1 MSPTIVD
8 LTASSPAVTTLS
20 EELPVETVLKHAIL
34 DAQLERLRV
43 TLQHICNDSPEAFR
57 IARSLLLVPEEIVKH
72 KTIDRRNRLGD
83 DTDQDEDEDED
94 EEDSSEPSDSEDDTE
109 NSDDTNGEDDGGEE
123 EEEEDGPRA
132 LSNGFAVIPTSGVK
146 RLRSRFATCT
156 NCSEEFD
163 VTDNG
168 KYSCVWHP
176 GTLANSLL
184 WILVRGLTNS

>member
-1 MSPTIVD
+1 M
-8 LTASSPAVTTLS
+8 
-20 EELPVETVLKHAIL
+20 ETVLKHAIL

-94 EEDSSEPSDSEDDTE
+94 EEDSSEPSDDEGDSED
-109 NSDDTNGEDDGGEE
+109 SDDASAGSSSDK
-123 EEEEDGPRA
+123 EEEEDRSRV
-132 LSNGFAVIPTSGVK
+132 LSNEVTSIQSHGVK
-146 RLRSRFATCT
+146 RLRPKFATCT

-168 KYSCVWHP
+168 KYSCTWHP
-176 GTLANSLL
+176 GMFEPASPDNSL
-184 WILVRGLTNS
+184 

>member
-8 LTASSPAVTTLS
+8 LTASSPAATQLS
-20 EELPVETVLKHAIL
+20 EELPIKNVLIATIT
-34 DAQLERLRV
+34 DAEPERLRA
-43 TLQHICNDSPEAFR
+43 TLQEICNSSPEAFR
-57 IARSLLLVPEEIVKH
+57 IAKNLLLVPEEQVKY
-72 KTIDRRNRLGD
+72 KTIDRKNRAD
-83 DTDQDEDEDED
+83 DDADQDDEEED